1 MRQPLTAETTER
13 ADRAARRR
21 LARAGQPAPDVRVIR
36 VRRAG
41 RGQPTSGTAG
51 GTREYGVQWWVSGH
65 WRTYRCGPGRS
76 RPEDRW
82 IDPYLAGP
90 DGKPVRGTER
100 VRVWDR

>member
-1 MRQPLTAETTER
+1 MRQPLAAETIQR

-21 LARAGQPAPDVRVIR
+21 RARAGPPPPPNRGMHI
-36 VRRAG
+36 RRAE
-41 RGQPTSGTAG
+41 RGQSPSGGAG
-51 GTREYGVQWWVSGH
+51 GTREYEVQWWVGGH
-65 WRTYRCGPGRS
+65 WRTYWCGPGRR

-90 DGKPVRGTER
+90 EGKPVHGTER